1 MDAFVLLT
9 LISVIGAAALFL
21 ALAVYLRLIV
31 RELQAIGGT
40 PTSFLAKIRFGLRA
54 IETATVFCTSGVC
67 DLVDRIDRYARG
79 VRPIGGGPVA
89 SDLVRCT
96 GDTDQRA

>member
-54 IETATVFCTSGVC
+54 IETATGALQPNVSKLNTGLTEVRDGLSG
-67 DLVDRIDRYARG
+67 IDKNLGELIDAVSRQKG
-79 VRPIGGGPVA
+79 
-89 SDLVRCT
+89 
-96 GDTDQRA
+96 